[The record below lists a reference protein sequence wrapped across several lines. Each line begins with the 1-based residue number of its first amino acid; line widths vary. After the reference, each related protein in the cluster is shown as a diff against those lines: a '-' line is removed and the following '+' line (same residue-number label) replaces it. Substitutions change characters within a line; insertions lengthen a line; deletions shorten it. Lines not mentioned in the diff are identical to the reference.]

1 MAVLAHDVHERTRE
15 AAGAVWGC
23 HRRPEFAA
31 GYWAPDRM
39 MLPSGK
45 FEVVQRWIPH
55 FGSTEC
61 RNDVSLSDAKCEGC
75 PRRGSGEAYSEMVR
89 SRGQA

>member
-31 GYWAPDRM
+31 GYWAPDRHY
-39 MLPSGK
+39 LPGGRFK
-45 FEVVQRWIPH
+45 VVQTWIPNVM
-55 FGSTEC
+55 STDC
-61 RNDVSLSDAKCEGC
+61 RFDLSLTDPKCSGC
-75 PRRGSGEAYSEMVR
+75 PRRGSGEAYNEMVR